1 MNITFK
7 NSPLVNKNTSA
18 NKNVH
23 MEALLSVKEKNWQ
36 QPQRPQTKN
45 LLSKLWYNDILRIH

>member
-1 MNITFK
+1 
-7 NSPLVNKNTSA
+7 
-18 NKNVH
+18 

-45 LLSKLWYNDILRIH
+45 LLSKLWDNDILRIH